1 MNLQNHP
8 SRFRS
13 RSVLLGV
20 LCLSIS
26 QLWGQGTLS
35 FGGPFSDHMVI
46 QRGMVVKIWGSATP
60 GSAVSIKLGT
70 AQEVV
75 TKARTDGS
83 WKTELPAPDPSLLS
97 IPGDLSIACGN
108 EKLTLHDVVAGDVW
122 LCSGQSNMRYQLG
135 RHEQRIGGKD
145 DPASPMIFDKEIA
158 SSSDPMLRLLNVSSG
173 VACTPPDRK
182 WATCSPENV
191 RGFSAIGYFFGRAMR
206 RDEHVPIGLID
217 LGKGGASI
225 RAFLPPDLIPTDPSL
240 MTLRGADPKKAN
252 GSVYTN
258 DLTWLAPF
266 ALRGALWYQGESDIT
281 RATAYSGMLSTMV
294 ARWRSDLE
302 NPTLPFLVVELPA
315 YGGKAGQ
322 GKDQEIQNKWRPSLC
337 EAQENFV
344 NSTPGTFLA
353 VAADLGEE
361 HEIHPRLKPPL
372 GERLALLAR
381 AKVLGEKLGADAPK
395 FLSATKDGSSLILQF
410 NPGVGSLVAKK
421 GRDGVMLNDFT
432 AAGEHGDYHP
442 AMAEIISQD
451 KIRVTLPNNEPVTRV
466 RYGWVGYFV
475 PSLYNDAG
483 LPAGS
488 FRTAPDQVELEQESS
503 VETSKPVREP

>member
-1 MNLQNHP
+1 
-8 SRFRS
+8 
-13 RSVLLGV
+13 
-20 LCLSIS
+20 
-26 QLWGQGTLS
+26 
-35 FGGPFSDHMVI
+35 
-46 QRGMVVKIWGSATP
+46 
-60 GSAVSIKLGT
+60 VSIKLGP

-75 TKARTDGS
+75 TKARTDGG

-97 IPGDLSIACGN
+97 VPGDLSLACGK
-108 EKLTLHDVVAGDVW
+108 EKVTLHDVVAGDVW

-145 DPASPMIFDKEIA
+145 DPASPLIFAKEI
-158 SSSDPMLRLLNVSSG
+158 SSSGDPMLRLLNVSSG

-225 RAFLPPDLIPTDPSL
+225 RAFLPPDLITTDPTL
-240 MTLRGADPKKAN
+240 QALRGNDSKNEN
-252 GSVYTN
+252 GSVYTR
-258 DLTWLAPF
+258 DLGWLAPF
-266 ALRGALWYQGESDIT
+266 ALRGVLWYQGESDVT
-281 RATAYSGMLSTMV
+281 RATAYPGMLSTMV

-315 YGGKAGQ
+315 YGGKAGE
-322 GKDQEIQNKWRPSLC
+322 GKDQEIQNKWRPWLC

-344 NSTPGTFLA
+344 KSTPGTFLA

-381 AKVLGEKLGADAPK
+381 AKVLRENVGADAPK

-410 NPGVGSLVAKK
+410 NPGVGSLVGKIR
-421 GRDGVMLNDFT
+421 GDGVRINDFT

-442 AMAEIISQD
+442 AKAEIISHD
-451 KIRVTLPNNEPVTRV
+451 KIRVSLPNNEPVTRA

-483 LPAGS
+483 LPAGT
-488 FRTAPDQVELEQESS
+488 FRTGPDKVQPEQEQA
-503 VETSKPVREP
+503 VETSQPVREP

>member
-1 MNLQNHP
+1 
-8 SRFRS
+8 
-13 RSVLLGV
+13 
-20 LCLSIS
+20 
-26 QLWGQGTLS
+26 
-35 FGGPFSDHMVI
+35 MVI
-46 QRGMVVKIWGSATP
+46 QRGMVVRIWGSATP
-60 GSAVSIKLGT
+60 GAAVSIKLGP

-75 TKARTDGS
+75 TKARTDGG

-97 IPGDLSIACGN
+97 VPGDLSLACGK
-108 EKLTLHDVVAGDVW
+108 EKVTLHDVVAGDVW

-145 DPASPMIFDKEIA
+145 DPASPLIFAKEI
-158 SSSDPMLRLLNVSSG
+158 SSSGDPMLRLLNVSSG

-225 RAFLPPDLIPTDPSL
+225 RAFLPPDLITTDPTL
-240 MTLRGADPKKAN
+240 QALRGNDSKNEN
-252 GSVYTN
+252 GSVYTR
-258 DLTWLAPF
+258 DLGWLAPF
-266 ALRGALWYQGESDIT
+266 ALRGVLWYQGESDVT
-281 RATAYSGMLSTMV
+281 RATAYPGMLSTMV

-315 YGGKAGQ
+315 YGGKAGE
-322 GKDQEIQNKWRPSLC
+322 GKDQEIQNKWRPWLC

-344 NSTPGTFLA
+344 KSTPGTFLA

-381 AKVLGEKLGADAPK
+381 AKVLRENVGADAPK

-410 NPGVGSLVAKK
+410 NPGVGSLVGKIR
-421 GRDGVMLNDFT
+421 GDGVRINDFT

-442 AMAEIISQD
+442 AKAEIISHD
-451 KIRVTLPNNEPVTRV
+451 KIRVSLPNNEPVTRA

-483 LPAGS
+483 LPAGT
-488 FRTAPDQVELEQESS
+488 FRTGPDKVQPEQEQA
-503 VETSKPVREP
+503 VETSQPVREP